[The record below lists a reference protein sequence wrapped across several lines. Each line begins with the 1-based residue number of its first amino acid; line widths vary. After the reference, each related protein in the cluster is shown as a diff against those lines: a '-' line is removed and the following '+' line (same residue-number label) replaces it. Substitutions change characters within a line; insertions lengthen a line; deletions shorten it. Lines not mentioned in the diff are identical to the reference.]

1 MSWMYDL
8 WDTMNCGT
16 TYAHGSWGYT
26 VLRTTYSDESDRLW
40 PIALARLRHW
50 VADYFIHYLRLM
62 ANKPDMTVNNELG
75 RRFVL
80 EVVES
85 KELEA
90 LQLPDLAKATQ
101 DDIKSLTGIF
111 DAWLLRA
118 VGDDLA
124 RPNCNPRFVDFIVV
138 DEDSLR
144 SLAALPE
151 ETIPLGPVT
160 RQERRAQMDLYDE
173 AYLWLVDSQAVRRY
187 KGIDDAENY
196 NGLMRLQA
204 SDIPDAWF
212 ERAPRWEDACHI
224 FKRVES
230 PKGSGNMWFW
240 TSF

>member
-1 MSWMYDL
+1 M
-8 WDTMNCGT
+8 
-16 TYAHGSWGYT
+16 AK
-26 VLRTTYSDESDRLW
+26 LRR
-40 PIALARLRHW
+40 W
-50 VADYFIHYLRLM
+50 VAGYFVHYLRLA

-75 RRFVL
+75 RRFIL

-90 LQLPDLAKATQ
+90 LQLSDLAKATQ

-118 VGDDLA
+118 VKDDLA
-124 RPNCNPRFVDFIVV
+124 RPNLNPRFVDFLVV

-160 RQERRAQMDLYDE
+160 IQERRMSLYDD

-187 KGIDDAENY
+187 KGIDTAEDY

-204 SDIPDAWF
+204 CEIPDAWF

-224 FKRVES
+224 FNRVEA
-230 PKGSGNMWFW
+230 PKGSGQLWFR
-240 TSF
+240 SS

>member
-1 MSWMYDL
+1 
-8 WDTMNCGT
+8 
-16 TYAHGSWGYT
+16 
-26 VLRTTYSDESDRLW
+26 
-40 PIALARLRHW
+40 
-50 VADYFIHYLRLM
+50 M

-75 RRFVL
+75 RRSVL

-160 RQERRAQMDLYDE
+160 RQERRVSRQSQRGLPYQTDQICQAQMDLYDE